1 MGTNFWELLH
11 QRQDQLTRS
20 GHAVADYLLQ
30 HADEAQYLSISSLAR
45 ECNVAEATV
54 FRFCRALGF
63 DGYHEMRI
71 ALAQA
76 NATGTPSSQRELQPG
91 ATTAELCEHAYARFL
106 TAISGTQNA
115 LSTEAVDEAVHL
127 MQEARQVFCL
137 GQGGSMLLANDICAR
152 FASLSTKFRTAGD
165 SHLQLLTASLMNEAD
180 VVLFVSYSGA
190 TRDMMETLRT
200 AKAAG
205 AKIILLT
212 HYEDFLHCHVQH
224 VGDGLFLI
232 FDFQRLPVVTCTLA
246 DLAGDV
252 DIRQEVHLDLED
264 TVALAGL
271 AAASPDVKA
280 EPARAIA
287 PHLGVLCLRKDG
299 ADVVEDAGI
308 GGRVGAGCPADGLLV
323 DADDLIHKFEAL
335 YPIASAC
342 AGTCAVQLTGQR
354 LIQDL
359 IDEAR
364 FARAGDARHADK
376 LSQRELHINIPQV
389 VLPCP
394 LTVRKLPLPMRRV
407 WGTSMRLRPDR

>member
-106 TAISGTQNA
+106 TAINGTQNA

-190 TRDMMETLRT
+190 TRDMMDTAHRQGRRGKDHPADPLR
-200 AKAAG
+200 
-205 AKIILLT
+205 
-212 HYEDFLHCHVQH
+212 
-224 VGDGLFLI
+224 GLPRRIARRCRPSL
-232 FDFQRLPVVTCTLA
+232 RRTGKP
-246 DLAGDV
+246 
-252 DIRQEVHLDLED
+252 
-264 TVALAGL
+264 AGL
-271 AAASPDVKA
+271 RQHPHQGSIPLCRRSSGAAVY
-280 EPARAIA
+280 
-287 PHLGVLCLRKDG
+287 
-299 ADVVEDAGI
+299 AG
-308 GGRVGAGCPADGLLV
+308 
-323 DADDLIHKFEAL
+323 
-335 YPIASAC
+335 
-342 AGTCAVQLTGQR
+342 
-354 LIQDL
+354 
-359 IDEAR
+359 
-364 FARAGDARHADK
+364 
-376 LSQRELHINIPQV
+376 
-389 VLPCP
+389 
-394 LTVRKLPLPMRRV
+394 
-407 WGTSMRLRPDR
+407 